1 MITLKHGSKRF
12 TYRIAAVI
20 EYQGKVLLQ
29 RSDQDPFW
37 ALPGGHAELME
48 TAQETLQREMR
59 EELGA
64 TVQIDRLL
72 WVVENFF
79 TDHKHKVH
87 ELGLYFLSHL
97 PADSPYLNNDGPFES
112 LENVDPT
119 RQVKI
124 TFQWVPRQA
133 AILTELPVVPE
144 FLQSRLEH
152 LPSEADYDLAAEH
165 VRGVAAAL
173 GIAMP
178 QKEGA

>member
-1 MITLKHGSKRF
+1 MITFKHGAKRF

-20 EYQGKVLLQ
+20 ENQGKILLQ
-29 RSDQDPFW
+29 RSDKDTFW

-64 TVQIDRLL
+64 EIQIDRLL

-79 TDHKHKVH
+79 TDQKHTVH

-97 PADSPYLNNDGPFES
+97 PADSPYLNSDGPFEC
-112 LENVDPT
+112 LENADPT

-133 AILTELPVVPE
+133 AILTQLPVLPE
-144 FLQSRLEH
+144 FLQTRLEH
-152 LPSEADYDLAAEH
+152 LPSEVEQILNRESA
-165 VRGVAAAL
+165 VG
-173 GIAMP
+173 
-178 QKEGA
+178 

>member
-1 MITLKHGSKRF
+1 MITFKHGAKRF

-20 EYQGKVLLQ
+20 EHQGKVLLQ

-64 TVQIDRLL
+64 AIQIDRLL

-79 TDHKHKVH
+79 TDHKHSVH

-112 LENVDPT
+112 LENMDPA
-119 RQVKI
+119 RRVKI

-144 FLQSRLEH
+144 FLQARLEH
-152 LPSEADYDLAAEH
+152 LPSQVEQILNRDSA
-165 VRGVAAAL
+165 VG
-173 GIAMP
+173 
-178 QKEGA
+178 